1 MGALTG
7 SEDFKPRDELMLQ
20 AGSLCEVMLR
30 QGKWKLILQSDFAL
44 SKWEPIGLYNLEAN
58 LKESPQT
65 NLLKDPEHAQRL
77 AAMIERY
84 HAVRNDPQRTEAL

>member
-1 MGALTG
+1 
-7 SEDFKPRDELMLQ
+7 
-20 AGSLCEVMLR
+20 MLR

-65 NLLKDPEHAQRL
+65 NLINDPKHAERL
-77 AAMIERY
+77 AAMIKRY
-84 HAVRNDPQRTEAL
+84 HAVRNNPLRTEVL